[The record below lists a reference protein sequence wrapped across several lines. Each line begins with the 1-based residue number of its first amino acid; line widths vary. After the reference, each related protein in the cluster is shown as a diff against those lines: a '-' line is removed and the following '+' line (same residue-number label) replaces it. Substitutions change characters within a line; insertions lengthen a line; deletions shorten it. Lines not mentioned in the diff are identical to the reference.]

1 MILIIIHY
9 ALFALTLITTK
20 LIFVCCKPIFYTAA
34 RFTLAGAL
42 MMTYQ
47 YLYTKESFRI
57 KKEHLGLFFQISFIG
72 IYITYIIRF
81 WGFLF
86 MTSAKS
92 MFMFNLAPFATA
104 LFSYVLL
111 NERMTWKQ
119 WLGLAIAFIGFV
131 PILKTSAMTMPSSGP
146 TPLLSLPEI
155 AVLASVAGQSYAW
168 ILIKKL
174 IRETN
179 YSSTLINGTTMFVG
193 GLFAFATAPFFE
205 GWYPVTNTMDFIQLL
220 LFVIVIGNLICQN
233 LYTYLLKTY
242 TNTFL
247 SFAGFM
253 SPFFAAFYGWVWF
266 GETTTWEFYASSVI
280 VFVGLALFY
289 QDELKN
295 IKRQKEETEIPEM
308 IEG

>member
-20 LIFVCCKPIFYTAA
+20 LIFFCCKPIFYTAA

-42 MMTYQ
+42 MMAYQ
-47 YLYTKESFRI
+47 YLYTNESFRI
-57 KKEHLGLFFQISFIG
+57 KKEYFWLFFQIAFIG

-86 MTSAKS
+86 LSSAKS

-104 LFSYVLL
+104 LFSYLLL
-111 NERMTWKQ
+111 NDRMTLKQ
-119 WLGLAIAFIGFV
+119 WLGLAIAFIGFI
-131 PILKTSAMTMPSSGP
+131 PILKTSDLGAANSSD
-146 TPLLSLPEI
+146 TPFLSLPEI

-179 YSSTLINGTTMFVG
+179 YSSTMINGTTMFFG
-193 GLFAFATAPFFE
+193 GLFAFATAPLFE

-220 LFVIVIGNLICQN
+220 IFVIVIGNLICQN

-266 GETTTWEFYASSVI
+266 GEKTTWEFYASSII
-280 VFVGLALFY
+280 VFIGLALFY

-295 IKRQKEETEIPEM
+295 IKREKNEIEIPEM
-308 IEG
+308 IDG

>member
-20 LIFVCCKPIFYTAA
+20 LIFLCCKPIFYTAT
-34 RFTLAGAL
+34 RFTLSGVF

-47 YLYTKESFRI
+47 YLYTNESFRI
-57 KKEHLGLFFQISFIG
+57 KKEHLWIFFQLAFIG

-104 LFSYVLL
+104 LLSYFLL
-111 NERMTWKQ
+111 NDRMTWKQ
-119 WLGLAIAFIGFV
+119 WLGLAIAFIGFI
-131 PILKTSAMTMPSSGP
+131 PILKTSAMTTTSSSAP
-146 TPLLSLPEI
+146 TPILSLPEI
-155 AVLASVAGQSYAW
+155 AVLASVIGQSYAW

-174 IRETN
+174 MRETH
-179 YSSTLINGTTMFVG
+179 YSPTLINGTTMFAG
-193 GLFAFATAPFFE
+193 GLFALITAPFFE

-233 LYTYLLKTY
+233 LYAYLLKTY
-242 TNTFL
+242 TATFL

-253 SPFFAAFYGWVWF
+253 SPFFAAFYGWIWF
-266 GETTTWEFYASSVI
+266 GENTTWHFYASSVI
-280 VFVGLALFY
+280 VLIGLALFY

-295 IKRQKEETEIPEM
+295 IKRHNEIEIPEM
-308 IEG
+308 LES

>member
-1 MILIIIHY
+1 MLLIIIHY

-20 LIFVCCKPIFYTAA
+20 LIFICCKPIFYTAT
-34 RFTLAGAL
+34 RFTLAGAF
-42 MMTYQ
+42 MMAYQ
-47 YLYTKESFRI
+47 YLYTNESFRI
-57 KKEHLGLFFQISFIG
+57 KREHLGIFFQISFIG

-86 MTSAKS
+86 MNSAKS

-119 WLGLAIAFIGFV
+119 WLGLAIAFLGFV
-131 PILKTSAMTMPSSGP
+131 PILKTSAMGTP
-146 TPLLSLPEI
+146 TSESAPFLSLPEI

-174 IRETN
+174 IRETT
-179 YSSTLINGTTMFVG
+179 YSPTFINGSTMFAG
-193 GLFAFATAPFFE
+193 GLFALATAPFFE

-247 SFAGFM
+247 SFSGFM

-266 GETTTWEFYASSVI
+266 RETTTLHFYASSVI

-289 QDELKN
+289 HDELKT
-295 IKRQKEETEIPEM
+295 IKRNNDEIEVPEM
-308 IEG
+308 LES